1 MERILV
7 RLFRVKMRNFKS
19 LQISFKYRFAK
30 ITRNLLES
38 ENQLEYIDIDVW
50 ISKAYVKKKKLT
62 LSLEEKHIATMKRF
76 AKKHD
81 ISVSQLI
88 SDYIEFL
95 KSNEPEEPITNS
107 LSGIFTGDVDEQDY
121 KKYLEKKYLT

>member
-1 MERILV
+1 
-7 RLFRVKMRNFKS
+7 MRNFKS

-50 ISKAYVKKKKLT
+50 ISKAYVMKKKLT